1 MTIQAV
7 EQAAAKMEPAEARRF
22 TEAVKAGRVR
32 IETGTPGIKYNMVN
46 QRATITIERE
56 TDIQGIVKGW
66 KAIEAREWLK
76 D

>member
-1 MTIQAV
+1 MTIYAV

-66 KAIEAREWLK
+66 KAIEAREWLS
-76 D
+76 